1 MDYSAPVHRSPGF
14 TLSEPARPPWC
25 PPRGAPTHH
34 HYQGSTPERGVW
46 PHVTDSDSQDKGILP
61 FSSSLSLL
69 ILTRTGLPE
78 LANKNTRQA
87 VTEEFQINKASLFGT
102 KSVLCDIWEILIPS
116 FLCNSNVTGHPTS
129 LPGNPRREQSLRST
143 LVWLQN
149 FKNIC
154 GHLSFKPE
162 ADTAKR

>member
-1 MDYSAPVHRSPGF
+1 M
-14 TLSEPARPPWC
+14 
-25 PPRGAPTHH
+25 
-34 HYQGSTPERGVW
+34 
-46 PHVTDSDSQDKGILP
+46 TDSDSQDKGILP

-116 FLCNSNVTGHPTS
+116 FL
-129 LPGNPRREQSLRST
+129 
-143 LVWLQN
+143 
-149 FKNIC
+149 
-154 GHLSFKPE
+154 
-162 ADTAKR
+162 